1 VRGPVDGNGLGE
13 RVACAA
19 AINRGVIMMT
29 HYILTERA
37 EHGNV
42 IVHFGPFASQDAAMN
57 YVESERRTFYGDF
70 RRGLSWSVDPLE
82 RPPTNRGRRSRK
94 ELLLLGWQ
102 GSTINPHH
110 PDDVAAQSF
119 SKTINL
125 DGSVDRE
132 D

>member
-1 VRGPVDGNGLGE
+1 VDD
-13 RVACAA
+13 
-19 AINRGVIMMT
+19 MP
-29 HYILTERA
+29 HYILTERD
-37 EHGNV
+37 ENGNV

-94 ELLLLGWQ
+94 ELLLFGWQ
-102 GSTINPHH
+102 GSTHH
-110 PDDVAAQSF
+110 PDDVATQSF

-125 DGSVDRE
+125 DGSVKRE